1 MSEKAFKVEY
11 KEGEGGPFPYVDF
24 GSRQGRVLRLW
35 LSKKIPLNEDGWLV
49 FPVHGVDLIKTE
61 KGTLVLRPGA
71 GSLYQSF
78 VGCGYR
84 GGSMIKVLEP
94 QDHVVYSYSKAES
107 PRGALGVSQGVII
120 WVPQGTQRVK
130 TVWFRTGRLYGR
142 AAEGVTIFYPD
153 GRIELFEEDDPDD
166 LKTLVE

>member
-1 MSEKAFKVEY
+1 
-11 KEGEGGPFPYVDF
+11 
-24 GSRQGRVLRLW
+24 
-35 LSKKIPLNEDGWLV
+35 
-49 FPVHGVDLIKTE
+49 
-61 KGTLVLRPGA
+61 
-71 GSLYQSF
+71 
-78 VGCGYR
+78 
-84 GGSMIKVLEP
+84 MIKVLEP
-94 QDHVVYSYSKAES
+94 QDHVVYFYSKAES